1 MEPVRRRPG
10 TLFETRHCQIECAE
24 SSLVLMSFTY
34 AIFVAGSSAHAA
46 RSLALAKGIDVVLID
61 EAGEGDRTTFGA
73 DDV

>member
-1 MEPVRRRPG
+1 
-10 TLFETRHCQIECAE
+10 
-24 SSLVLMSFTY
+24 MSFTY
-34 AIFVAGSSAHAA
+34 AIFGAGSSTQAA